1 MHVALPTLALLLLG
15 ALAPSA
21 SAQDTVTIYRCT
33 DSAGN
38 LTVDPAS
45 ATVTMGQPSTFTAAW
60 SGLDATQKYLGQVNY
75 LQDGTIAGSTLVTVN
90 P

>member
-1 MHVALPTLALLLLG
+1 MTVPIHVWNLD
-15 ALAPSA
+15 
-21 SAQDTVTIYRCT
+21 DT
-33 DSAGN
+33 SAGN

-75 LQDGTIAGSTLVTVN
+75 LQDGTIADPPEV
-90 P
+90 